1 MKILTRWIVV
11 LAAAIMAATAPATA
25 QTFPKLTGRVVDQAN
40 LLLPAQEAELTSKL
54 AALET
59 QTGRQL
65 VVATVASL
73 EGRTIE
79 DYGYRL
85 GREWAIGQTEEDD
98 GVVLLVAPN
107 ERKVRI
113 ETGYGARVFLTDAM
127 SSVII
132 RNSILPAFK
141 AGDYAGGINAG
152 ADEIIELMRLPPAE
166 AARRAQEVGAAE
178 AKRADEGINPVPII
192 VIVVIFFVILS
203 SIARRVGGRR
213 YRGKHGKRRRGFDSG
228 DAAILLWGLEA
239 LSHASRGGGGGGG
252 FGGFGGGGGGGFG
265 GFSGGGGSFG
275 GGGASGG
282 W

>member
-127 SSVII
+127 SSVI
-132 RNSILPAFK
+132 S
-141 AGDYAGGINAG
+141 
-152 ADEIIELMRLPPAE
+152 
-166 AARRAQEVGAAE
+166 
-178 AKRADEGINPVPII
+178 
-192 VIVVIFFVILS
+192 
-203 SIARRVGGRR
+203 GGRNAAGL
-213 YRGKHGKRRRGFDSG
+213 GKPKDSDG
-228 DAAILLWGLEA
+228 SSTSSAIGCILASALARDCACLAVEARALLRA
-239 LSHASRGGGGGGG
+239 I
-252 FGGFGGGGGGGFG
+252 
-265 GFSGGGGSFG
+265 
-275 GGGASGG
+275 
-282 W
+282 